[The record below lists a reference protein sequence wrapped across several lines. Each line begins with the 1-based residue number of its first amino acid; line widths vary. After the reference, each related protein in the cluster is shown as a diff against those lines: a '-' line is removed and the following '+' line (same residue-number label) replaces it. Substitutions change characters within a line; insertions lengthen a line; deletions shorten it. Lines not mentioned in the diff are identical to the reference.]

1 MRTVNFGIITTG
13 KVARLQA
20 RSFADV
26 PGARLVAVQ
35 GRDRPKREA
44 FAADFGIQACATIG
58 DLARA
63 GVEAVIV
70 SSPHPVHREQA
81 VEALDAGLHVL
92 VEKPMALSSADC
104 DAMIEAAARN
114 GRSLGVISQRR
125 WFPAV
130 RRVKEAITAGKLGD
144 TILADVV
151 MFGWRD
157 EAYYRSDPWRG
168 SWSGEGGG
176 VLVNQA
182 PHQLD
187 LLLWLMGPVAEV
199 QAYWANLN
207 HPFIEV
213 EDTAVASLRFES
225 GALGSIL
232 VSNSQ
237 KPGIHAKVHVH
248 GRNGATAGVQTDG
261 GAMFVAGMSSI
272 VEPAKNDLWTIPG
285 EEDFPRRWEE
295 EDATFFSGLKEKG
308 IDATD
313 WYHARQIEDFATA
326 VRDSREPS
334 VTAREGR
341 ATVALIE
348 AIYESGRS
356 GKAIRPR

>member
-1 MRTVNFGIITTG
+1 MRTVKFGIVTYG

-20 RSFADV
+20 AALKRVEA
-26 PGARLVAVQ
+26 AELVGVW
-35 GRDRPKREA
+35 GRDPAKRAA
-44 FAADFGIQACATIG
+44 FASEFGVKSFDSIEAMA
-58 DLARA
+58 AA
-63 GVEAVIV
+63 GVEAAVV
-70 SSPHPVHREQA
+70 SSPHPLHREQTIA
-81 VEALDAGLHVL
+81 ALEAGMHVL
-92 VEKPMALSSADC
+92 VEKPMALTSADC
-104 DAMIEAAARN
+104 DAMMAAAAKA
-114 GRSLGVISQRR
+114 GRRLGVISQRR

-130 RRVKEAITAGKLGD
+130 RRVREAIDAGKIGEPA
-144 TILADVV
+144 LADVV

-187 LLLWLMGPVAEV
+187 LLLWMMGEVEEV

-207 HPFIEV
+207 HPYIEV
-213 EDTAVASLRFES
+213 EDTAIASLRFKS
-225 GALGSIL
+225 GALASIL

-237 KPGIHAKVHVH
+237 KPGIYAKVHIH

-261 GAMFVAGMSSI
+261 GMMFVPGLATMA
-272 VEPAKNDLWTIPG
+272 EPAKNDIWTIPG
-285 EEDFPRRWEE
+285 EEGLPAEWEAA
-295 EDATFFSGLKEKG
+295 DTAFFAT
-308 IDATD
+308 TD
-313 WYHARQIEDFATA
+313 PGEHFHALQLADFAA
-326 VRDSREPS
+326 AIREGREPA

-348 AIYESGRS
+348 AVYEAGRTGRAVKPS
-356 GKAIRPR
+356 PYS